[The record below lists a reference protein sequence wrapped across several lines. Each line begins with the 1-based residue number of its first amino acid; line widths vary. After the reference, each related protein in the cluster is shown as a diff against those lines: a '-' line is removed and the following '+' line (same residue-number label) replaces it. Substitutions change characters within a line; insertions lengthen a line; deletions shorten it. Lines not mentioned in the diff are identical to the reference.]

1 MPVDTQEK
9 KSSIF
14 LSTVTNKSFI
24 MSAYQFKVPKKCDV
38 GIDRQLEIALVN
50 AQMEDDEELRDT
62 TRFDS
67 FTLDVDGVYEFTCSS
82 DNSMYTVI
90 PASLIKTKVRER
102 MDELYLW
109 KPEFLAEVMKSPTFD
124 LLPLRDRLI
133 LFTAL
138 QEAEVNLII
147 IIQFESHII
156 Y

>member
-1 MPVDTQEK
+1 
-9 KSSIF
+9 
-14 LSTVTNKSFI
+14 
-24 MSAYQFKVPKKCDV
+24 
-38 GIDRQLEIALVN
+38 
-50 AQMEDDEELRDT
+50 
-62 TRFDS
+62 
-67 FTLDVDGVYEFTCSS
+67 
-82 DNSMYTVI
+82 MYTVI